1 MQAQKKYYESLQ
13 KLELIRMQ
21 LDQVLK
27 SVDSETL
34 GNSAKMQ
41 LIREELQAGVWNINY
56 SAPPA
61 PIGPSS
67 SSSSGA
73 SGAAT
78 GASPSS
84 AQPRAPGA
92 GGAGTSH
99 GPSPLLRAQTN
110 PALLLNLSPGALQ
123 SGRPDSANLAQNNR
137 LGILFSFL
145 CTRFLFSS
153 DSDVKTKTF
162 FNRYSTLQLM
172 SLKFSLLTIWS
183 KKLLTNLLI
192 DYVVNFNM
200 LSSASCFGNIS

>member
-1 MQAQKKYYESLQ
+1 MIYSFYTSNDCYDVLCVQAQKQYYESLQ

-34 GNSAKMQ
+34 GNSTKMQ

-56 SAPPA
+56 SAPPT
-61 PIGPSS
+61 PIGP

-84 AQPRAPGA
+84 VQPRAPAA

-137 LGILFSFL
+137 LGILVSL
-145 CTRFLFSS
+145 LI
-153 DSDVKTKTF
+153 TF
-162 FNRYSTLQLM
+162 FP
-172 SLKFSLLTIWS
+172 FLL
-183 KKLLTNLLI
+183 
-192 DYVVNFNM
+192 
-200 LSSASCFGNIS
+200 